1 MGEGKGLPKGGLFAK
16 KESERTHG
24 FNGAAAQVGSPSAAA
39 GLEAAI
45 LAQRPCTH
53 QDYHHPSLPFALNQK
68 RVGRCCRRKLPW
80 PAYAAVIRW
89 VQSRAGDGS
98 SSPLFP
104 SPTTMPRLAL
114 VALTTFLL
122 LATTSVAAG
131 IPSTTSRIPEY
142 TNRIVFIRH
151 AEKGH
156 ASEPGG
162 GLKRR
167 EHAKRENTSAWW
179 FPWHRPGQPGDGG
192 GGRRPGGGGGR
203 GGPPNGL
210 SEDGLRRAQ
219 YIRTVRLPTAY
230 SRPYGRS

>member
-1 MGEGKGLPKGGLFAK
+1 
-16 KESERTHG
+16 
-24 FNGAAAQVGSPSAAA
+24 
-39 GLEAAI
+39 
-45 LAQRPCTH
+45 
-53 QDYHHPSLPFALNQK
+53 
-68 RVGRCCRRKLPW
+68 
-80 PAYAAVIRW
+80 
-89 VQSRAGDGS
+89 
-98 SSPLFP
+98 
-104 SPTTMPRLAL
+104 MPRLAL

-122 LATTSVAAG
+122 LVTTSVAAG
-131 IPSTTSRIPEY
+131 IPSTTLRTPEY

-167 EHAKRENTSAWW
+167 EHAKRENTSGWW

-192 GGRRPGGGGGR
+192 GGRRPGGGRGR